1 MSILNP
7 DSFRKL
13 KMKIQITSKHLQSS
27 QVRSSVTNDRAMG
40 SGWYATPRVRIAG
53 LGRKFRFLY
62 LDSEWAFE
70 ELEAAPARW
79 SSDHSTQIGFL
90 FLLSQVLIYHDDDE
104 SCG

>member
-1 MSILNP
+1 MSDCWIE
-7 DSFRKL
+7 FQK
-13 KMKIQITSKHLQSS
+13 KEK
-27 QVRSSVTNDRAMG
+27 
-40 SGWYATPRVRIAG
+40 IAG
-53 LGRKFRFLY
+53 LGREFRFLY